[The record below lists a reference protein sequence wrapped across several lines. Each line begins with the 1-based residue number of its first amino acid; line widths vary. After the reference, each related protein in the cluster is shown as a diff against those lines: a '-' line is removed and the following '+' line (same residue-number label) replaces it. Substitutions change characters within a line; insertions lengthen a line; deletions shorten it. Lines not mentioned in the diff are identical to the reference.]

1 MKNGVHVSLT
11 TTISSSYDAHVC
23 TYIHVHTYMH
33 VFMHSTCVC
42 ARVCCV
48 YVEGE
53 GGGTPCAGCTQNE
66 MDGGEARPGTL
77 MRLFTTKTR
86 FLLAFLTVFSFLS
99 LLLSPA
105 LSLLL
110 LPSPFSYFLNLFIP
124 FFSFSLF
131 ALFLFMSISIFNLY
145 FYHNFFY
152 LSIYII

>member
-1 MKNGVHVSLT
+1 MYIHT
-11 TTISSSYDAHVC
+11 C
-23 TYIHVHTYMH
+23 TYIHACVYALYM
-33 VFMHSTCVC
+33 CVC
-42 ARVCCV
+42 TCMLRIC
-48 YVEGE
+48 GRR